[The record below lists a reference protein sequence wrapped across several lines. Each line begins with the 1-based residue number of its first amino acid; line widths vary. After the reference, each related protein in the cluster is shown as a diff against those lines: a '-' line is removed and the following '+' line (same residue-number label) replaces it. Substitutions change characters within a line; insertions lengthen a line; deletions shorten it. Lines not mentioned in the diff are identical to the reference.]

1 MKEPAPALEPF
12 VRQRTVLL
20 TTYRRDGTPVGTP
33 VHIAV
38 DGDRAFVRTWD
49 AAWKL
54 RRIRNDP
61 EVEVAPSTALG
72 KPTGPGI
79 RARARVLGAAESAY
93 ASRALARKY
102 PILHGLLVPLVHRLR
117 GNETMHIELTPV
129 ESGVSAHRGRSPG
142 STAAAPLTSSSPR
155 SGARGQVA
163 CEPRGG

>member
-1 MKEPAPALEPF
+1 MKDPAPALEPL

-49 AAWKL
+49 TAWKL
-54 RRIRNDP
+54 MRIRRDP

-79 RARARVLGAAESAY
+79 RARARVLGRAESAY
-93 ASRALARKY
+93 AGRALARKY

-117 GNETMHIELTPV
+117 GDETVHIELTPI
-129 ESGVSAHRGRSPG
+129 ESGVSAHPGRSEG
-142 STAAAPLTSSSPR
+142 STAAAPLSPVSPR
-155 SGARGQVA
+155 PGGRGQVA
-163 CEPRGG
+163 CEPRGC